1 MIDIDRVLQTRDF
14 HESLDTRQAFISYCG
29 YPKHDDEQA
38 FCDAA
43 VHAGISLQPLSLF
56 CHSVSLPPAVL
67 VGYAALTMAQI
78 RYAGRNLG
86 KLLHSRSSR
95 S

>member
-1 MIDIDRVLQTRDF
+1 MLCRS
-14 HESLDTRQAFISYCG
+14 EISTNHWTPGWLSFYIV
-29 YPKHDDEQA
+29 A
-38 FCDAA
+38 TNAA
-43 VHAGISLQPLSLF
+43 AQAGISLQPLSLF

-95 S
+95 TELISNPPIFDRHQK